1 MKRTIV
7 LVATAVMM
15 ASVFGVE
22 ARARAGRPRVYE
34 GTAGDAGGVMGFNL
48 VKRVDRPLALRELAF
63 GVEITCEDGT
73 AQSWFV
79 AFGWI
84 GLLPPLPSHAIDLDM
99 VDISS
104 ALHLHG
110 VIQAI
115 HGVGTLV
122 LSVPALTVD
131 EQAQLCTSGEQAWT
145 VDRTVPPVQS
155 PAPPAGIQVL
165 RYVAINGARVT
176 MTRVS

>member
-1 MKRTIV
+1 M
-7 LVATAVMM
+7 
-15 ASVFGVE
+15 
-22 ARARAGRPRVYE
+22 
-34 GTAGDAGGVMGFNL
+34 
-48 VKRVDRPLALRELAF
+48 
-63 GVEITCEDGT
+63 
-73 AQSWFV
+73 

-115 HGVGTLV
+115 HGEGTLV
-122 LSVPALTVD
+122 FTVPALTAD
-131 EQAQLCTSGEQAWT
+131 EQAQLCTSGEQPWT

-155 PAPPAGIQVL
+155 LALPPGIQVL
-165 RYVAINGARVT
+165 RFAINGARVT

>member
-1 MKRTIV
+1 MKRTIA

-22 ARARAGRPRVYE
+22 ARAGAGRPRVYE
-34 GTAGDAGGVMGFNL
+34 GTAGDAGGFMGFGL

-73 AQSWFV
+73 TQSWFL

-115 HGVGTLV
+115 HGEGTLV
-122 LSVPALTVD
+122 FTVPALTAD
-131 EQAQLCTSGEQAWT
+131 EQAQLCTSGEQPWT

-155 PAPPAGIQVL
+155 LAPPPGIQVL
-165 RYVAINGARVT
+165 RFAINGARVT